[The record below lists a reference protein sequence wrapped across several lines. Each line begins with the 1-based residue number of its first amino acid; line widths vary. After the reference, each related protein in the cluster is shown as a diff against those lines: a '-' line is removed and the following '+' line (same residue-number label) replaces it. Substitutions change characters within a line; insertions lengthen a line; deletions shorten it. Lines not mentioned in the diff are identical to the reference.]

1 VSMIEFSSEGPVAVI
16 KLNRPP
22 VNALSEEFA
31 AEILAAVNRC
41 ESAEYRAVMIYGDPH
56 FAAGADIKGFQ
67 AKLDAADPTDGPS
80 PAGVLI
86 TAIAKMELLEK
97 PVIAAIKGFALG
109 GGFELAMGAD
119 FRYAAEGARMGQPEI
134 LLGLI
139 PGAGGT
145 QRLARLIGTQKA
157 RLLTYTGMQVDA
169 VRAMELGMVDR
180 VFPDDELFDRTM
192 ESCQKMAKRPTLAI
206 AAAKRAL
213 NEGFG
218 LTIEEGLKIE
228 DAGFQKVFISKDAA
242 EGVDAFINKREA
254 TFTGE

>member
-1 VSMIEFSSEGPVAVI
+1 MSMIEFSTDGPVAVI

-31 AEILAAVNRC
+31 GEILEAVERAADT
-41 ESAEYRAVMIYGDPH
+41 AFRAVMIYGDPH
-56 FAAGADIKGFQ
+56 FAAGADIKGFRER
-67 AKLDAADPTDGPS
+67 LDNIDDVDPDAAKTLL
-80 PAGVLI
+80 V
-86 TAIAKMELLEK
+86 AIAKMEQLEK
-97 PVIAAIKGFALG
+97 PVLAAIKGFALG

-139 PGAGGT
+139 PGGGGT
-145 QRLARLIGTQKA
+145 QRLSRLIGSQKA

-169 VRAMELGMVDR
+169 AKALELGMVDQ
-180 VFPDDELFDRTM
+180 VFPDDEVIEKTM

-206 AAAKRAL
+206 AAAKKAI
-213 NEGFG
+213 NEGYG
-218 LTIEEGLKIE
+218 LTIEEGLKVE
-228 DAGFQKVFISKDAA
+228 AAGFQSVFVSKDAA

>member
-1 VSMIEFSSEGPVAVI
+1 MSMIDFSTDGSVAVI

-22 VNALSEEFA
+22 VNALSEAFA
-31 AEILAAVNRC
+31 GDILEAVERC
-41 ESAEYRAVMIYGDPH
+41 ESDSFRAVMIYGDPL
-56 FAAGADIKGFQ
+56 FSVGADIKGF
-67 AKLDAADPTDGPS
+67 KKRLESTEEVDPDAAWT
-80 PAGVLI
+80 LLF
-86 TAIAKMELLEK
+86 AIGKMEQLEK
-97 PVIAAIKGFALG
+97 PVLAAIKGFALG

-139 PGAGGT
+139 PGGGGT
-145 QRLARLIGTQKA
+145 QRLARLIGSQKA

-169 VRAMELGMVDR
+169 ARALELGMVDR
-180 VFPDDELFDRTM
+180 VFPDDEVVEKTM

-206 AAAKRAL
+206 AAAKKAI
-213 NEGFG
+213 NEGYG
-218 LTIEEGLKIE
+218 LTIEEGLKVE
-228 DAGFQKVFISKDAA
+228 AAEFQSVFVSKDAS